1 MAELLPAGPVLR
13 VEPHDGQEEGGHP
26 RAAAG
31 QQLVGV
37 AQPGGEQDGEEDGDG
52 HEQPEEQVGLRCTV
66 FDFFIKKISIYFI
79 DGLVLIIEI
88 EVLVVLLFTILYAL
102 WILGL

>member
-26 RAAAG
+26 GAAAG

-52 HEQPEEQVGLRCTV
+52 HE
-66 FDFFIKKISIYFI
+66 
-79 DGLVLIIEI
+79 
-88 EVLVVLLFTILYAL
+88 
-102 WILGL
+102 

>member
-26 RAAAG
+26 GAAAG

-52 HEQPEEQVGLRCTV
+52 HEQGEEQERLQNINTYNVR
-66 FDFFIKKISIYFI
+66 SIYFNLKSVPFCMLS
-79 DGLVLIIEI
+79 GS
-88 EVLVVLLFTILYAL
+88 
-102 WILGL
+102 

>member
-37 AQPGGEQDGEEDGDG
+37 AQPGGEQDGEQDGDG
-52 HEQPEEQVGLRCTV
+52 HEQGEEQERLQNINTYNVR
-66 FDFFIKKISIYFI
+66 SIYFNLKSVPFCMLS
-79 DGLVLIIEI
+79 GS
-88 EVLVVLLFTILYAL
+88 
-102 WILGL
+102 